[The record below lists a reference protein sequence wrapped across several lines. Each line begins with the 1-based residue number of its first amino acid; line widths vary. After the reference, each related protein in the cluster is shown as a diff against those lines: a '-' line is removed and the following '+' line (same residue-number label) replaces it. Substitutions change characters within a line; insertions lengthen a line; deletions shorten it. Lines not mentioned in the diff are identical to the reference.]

1 MLARDAEEAKAIL
14 LSKSSSDAA
23 SDNQGRAGA
32 EFLTGHISV
41 VGAQMKYEDEQ
52 SESTIDAVG
61 RR

>member
-1 MLARDAEEAKAIL
+1 MEKMTE
-14 LSKSSSDAA
+14 SKSNLVCQKVSRT
-23 SDNQGRAGA
+23 QGRAGA

-61 RR
+61 RC